1 VVDYPIQDLEKMSR
15 RIQELLG
22 DFRNKQSVANLY
34 DFSSRNLRELWD
46 ASTKVMYQASD
57 DFMNQASVEI
67 FPQLHKVLGEIEV
80 SLSIEDQSIR
90 ERIYNMHNGLS

>member
-1 VVDYPIQDLEKMSR
+1 MSR

-22 DFRNKQSVANLY
+22 DFRNEQSVANLY
-34 DFSSRNLRELWD
+34 DFSSTNLRELWD

-57 DFMNQASVEI
+57 DFMIQASVEI
-67 FPQLHKVLGEIEV
+67 FPQLHKVLGEIEA

-90 ERIYNMHNGLS
+90 ERIYNIHNSLS